1 MIDAN
6 YTADEIKFLQKL
18 MDRYSEDGGII
29 DLGLDHAAFMS
40 IVRRHYVS
48 REAAAMTNPTPELQT
63 DEALVEEARRICAEH
78 DPDKAYQYLEG
89 HRDDYMPMTAVF
101 AALCRKAIEVQEVT
115 TQLTKA
121 KADAE
126 MLAEAAEGVLGVNAG
141 AIRALAEKQP

>member
-63 DEALVEEARRICAEH
+63 DEALVEELRAYFRKPEYTLPPYVNDLFDRIEAVLARPC
-78 DPDKAYQYLEG
+78 PYLR
-89 HRDDYMPMTAVF
+89 HRKEY
-101 AALCRKAIEVQEVT
+101 
-115 TQLTKA
+115 
-121 KADAE
+121 
-126 MLAEAAEGVLGVNAG
+126 
-141 AIRALAEKQP
+141 